1 MNVDRCKPV
10 FLPVGAGLLERL
22 GDVVAGRGR
31 KALPVAGG
39 GCLTPAAR
47 VIVQKLA
54 SRYLALILPNA
65 PKRNRIS
72 KFFRN

>member
-1 MNVDRCKPV
+1 MLIAASRC
-10 FLPVGAGLLERL
+10 FYLLARACLSALVMWLQAVAERPCL
-22 GDVVAGRGR
+22 
-31 KALPVAGG
+31 LPVAAA
-39 GCLTPAAR
+39 LTPAAR

-65 PKRNRIS
+65 PERNRIS